1 MPKVSSDVL
10 VIGGGPAGIM
20 ASILACKGRDVTLL
34 EKPSKVN
41 SIGRRILV
49 SGNGRANFFNVDLL
63 QEGLFPEYDFL
74 FRDSRH
80 DYAKDFLEYLSK
92 EGFAYTKEGRLYYP
106 FFRRSECL
114 HAFLLDKMKGVS
126 ILYKKAI
133 HIDRENRLVYAEDG
147 SVFSYVDLVIATG
160 GRSFDRKDF
169 SYGLMDD
176 LGVSYIPFKPML
188 CPVRTKERIPVYL
201 ARQRLR
207 GCLHLL
213 SDGKEIYHEE
223 GELLFKDDGLSGIA
237 LFDSTK
243 FLLDEKD
250 GKKFEY
256 VFDYATGLKEETLL
270 SCYPSF
276 LRRYLSE
283 NGISPRAPLKFTFRE
298 LYPFEESQASHG
310 GIRLAEINPQ
320 TLSLKKDRHI
330 YALGEMLDVNF
341 ICGGYHIGSA
351 FIEGYRVGKELE
363 GNHGI

>member
-114 HAFLLDKMKGVS
+114 HAFFLDKMKGVS

-188 CPVRTKERIPVYL
+188 CPVRTRERIPAYL

-256 VFDYATGLKEETLL
+256 VFDYAAGLKEETLL
-270 SCYPSF
+270 SCYPFF

-320 TLSLKKDRHI
+320 TLSLKKDCHI